1 MKRHLPLFAFAVTLA
16 SGTGAIAAPAATEG
30 PGVAIQN
37 RSIAY
42 VMTSEYYA
50 IRQTPG
56 GKEECP
62 KGFNEGPR
70 EEYKQLF
77 PDDGTKRKVVDTQLA
92 REAEVWF
99 PHTTP
104 EPFEFKEAT
113 GKIAPGLNLDG
124 KIGPND
130 FTSPDG
136 EKGIDN
142 QLFRAIGC
150 INNYRDNF
158 ELNIITTKWRTEN
171 SFNRFL
177 IVLTDVDD
185 LTNDDDV
192 TVTTYRGLDKLMTD
206 ATGNNFVPGGTQRID
221 LKWGKEFIQ
230 KFHGKIKNGVLIT
243 DAHDLA
249 IPEMGAFDD
258 IPTLPFRG
266 LVFKLKLTPD
276 RAEGLMAGYFDVDG
290 WYTTLNQGWATHHQ
304 SYGQESAPSLYR
316 ALRRLADGYPDPIT
330 GRNTAISGA
339 LDVKFTQVFV
349 QFPNQQTAGNER
361 EPVTYAEAATSDH
374 FIKH

>member
-1 MKRHLPLFAFAVTLA
+1 MKRSMKRCLPLWTMAFAAVSAGA
-16 SGTGAIAAPAATEG
+16 SGAEGPEGAI
-30 PGVAIQN
+30 QD

-42 VMTSEYYA
+42 AMTTEYYA
-50 IRQTPG
+50 IHQTPG
-56 GKEECP
+56 GKDECP
-62 KGFNEGPR
+62 QGFNDGSR
-70 EEYKQLF
+70 EQYKVLF
-77 PDDGTKRKVVDTQLA
+77 PDDGTKRSVIDTQLA

-104 EPFEFKEAT
+104 EQFAFKEAG
-113 GKIAPGLNLDG
+113 GKVAPGLNLDG
-124 KIGPND
+124 KVGPND
-130 FTSPDG
+130 FTSPNG
-136 EKGIDN
+136 EAGIDN

-158 ELNIITTKWRTEN
+158 ELSIITTKWRVEN
-171 SFNRFL
+171 NFNRFV
-177 IVLTDVDD
+177 IVLTDVDSLAD
-185 LTNDDDV
+185 DDDV

-221 LKWGKEFIQ
+221 MKWGKEFIQ
-230 KFHGKIKNGVLIT
+230 KFHGKIKNGVLTT

-266 LVFKLKLTPD
+266 LVFNLKLTPD

-316 ALRRLADGYPDPIT
+316 ALRRLADGYPDAQT
-330 GRNTAISGA
+330 GKNTAISGA
-339 LDVKFTQVFV
+339 LDVKFSQVFV
-349 QFPNQQTAGNER
+349 RFPEEA
-361 EPVTYAEAATSDH
+361 VTNGGDKAARVDASAPDRSA
-374 FIKH
+374 KR

>member
-1 MKRHLPLFAFAVTLA
+1 MKRSLPL
-16 SGTGAIAAPAATEG
+16 IAAGVLAACAVNTPAQAVEG
-30 PGVAIQN
+30 AAAALQN

-42 VMTSEYYA
+42 VLTTEYYA

-62 KGFNEGPR
+62 KGFNDGPR
-70 EEYKQLF
+70 EQYKVLF

-99 PHTTP
+99 PHDTP
-104 EPFEFKEAT
+104 EQFEFKEAT
-113 GKIAPGLNLDG
+113 GKIAPGVNLDG

-136 EKGIDN
+136 EPGIDN

-150 INNYRDNF
+150 VNNYRDNF
-158 ELNIITTKWRTEN
+158 ELNIITTKWRVEHN
-171 SFNRFL
+171 YNRVV

-192 TVTTYRGLDKLMTD
+192 TVTTYRGLDRLMTD
-206 ATGNNFVPGGTQRID
+206 ATGNNFVPGGTQHID

-230 KFHGKIKNGVLIT
+230 KFHGKIKNGVLTT
-243 DAHDLA
+243 DAHDVA
-249 IPEMGAFDD
+249 IPEMSGADD
-258 IPTLPFRG
+258 IATLPFRG
-266 LVFKLKLTPD
+266 LVFKLKLT
-276 RAEGLMAGYFDVDG
+276 RESAEGLMAGYFDVDG

-316 ALRRLADGYPDPIT
+316 ALRRLADGYPNPAT
-330 GRNTAISGA
+330 GKNTAISGA
-339 LDVKFTQVFV
+339 LDVKFSQVFV
-349 QFPNQQTAGNER
+349 RFPNDETAKSES
-361 EPVTYAEAATSDH
+361 EKLTYTEAATSDH
-374 FIKH
+374 FVKR